1 MSDTESETE
10 IVAMPQK
17 KQLSEAKLQALA
29 LARQKA
35 AQKAK
40 QRSAVT
46 KAMKD
51 GARVARIADKA
62 NALALE
68 QKRKAIESGLIVD
81 EEPVIPVAPA
91 APNDYT
97 SMRAELASLKDML
110 LKRFEPPT
118 DIPPPRIKT
127 VRKAKPIP
135 EEPPAP
141 RRRVKPQPAAQP
153 VAQPV
158 PVYPEPAR
166 SRTEQLRALLG
177 R

>member
-10 IVAMPQK
+10 MVARPQK
-17 KQLSEAKLQALA
+17 KQFSEAKLQALA

-68 QKRKAIESGLIVD
+68 QKRKTIESGLMVD
-81 EEPVIPVAPA
+81 EEPVVATPVAPVV
-91 APNDYT
+91 PNDFT

-127 VRKAKPIP
+127 IRRAKPIP
-135 EEPPAP
+135 EDPPAP
-141 RRRVKPQPAAQP
+141 RRRAKPEPAVQP
-153 VAQPV
+153 VVQ

-166 SRTEQLRALLG
+166 SRTDQLRALLG